1 MVREAHANKID
12 NLEVGGN
19 MEYNEYKLPEKRFIR
34 HIYARVKF
42 AQNAMRA

>member
-19 MEYNEYKLPEKRFIR
+19 TECNEYKLPEKRFIR
-34 HIYARVKF
+34 HIYARIEL
-42 AQNAMRA
+42 ARNAMRA